1 MITYIEYNQAFG
13 SKLLLHVHK
22 LLVILH
28 PVDNELYI
36 LFIYPDLYQ
45 PIEELINPLLKFE
58 INYFAHLISRS
69 YIFDSQ
75 IMH

>member
-1 MITYIEYNQAFG
+1 MMMYIECNQAFG
-13 SKLLLHVHK
+13 SMLLLHVYE

-36 LFIYPDLYQ
+36 QFIYPDLY
-45 PIEELINPLLKFE
+45 PHIVELINPLLKFE

-69 YIFDSQ
+69 YIFNSQ